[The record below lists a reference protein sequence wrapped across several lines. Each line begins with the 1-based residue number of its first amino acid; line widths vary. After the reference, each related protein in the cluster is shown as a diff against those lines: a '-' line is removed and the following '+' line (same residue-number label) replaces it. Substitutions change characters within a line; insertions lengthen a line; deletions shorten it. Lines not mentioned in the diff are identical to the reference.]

1 MLLSFV
7 LSLLLLSPSSA
18 WEETEIAS
26 TYDLKTSPYTG
37 YTRATWVAAA
47 EKIISGVMN
56 YVNPETGIF
65 SYPPLEGA
73 FAGYMKPSAE
83 DRIREMER
91 IMVGVVEYYVGTGKD
106 NVPGYKGSITQPFIN
121 AYIHGTDPSDPLYWG
136 EPQKADQ
143 TGSGI
148 VLGLYLAPERFW
160 DPLTD
165 IQKKNLLTY
174 LEKNS
179 INPTWDNNHYLFHLL
194 TTRFLEEHGGNG
206 YREYHTAKLERLL
219 GWYRGDGWY
228 IDGDNRGFDYYNLWG
243 FQLYMNWILRFDPLW
258 SARYGDRIRDISSK
272 FMGTAPYLYSRSSG
286 HIPWGRSLTYRF
298 AADAAIGWN
307 VINGNG
313 DMDPGLA
320 RRLMSGDLKYFLD
333 HGAVSENGLIEVG
346 YRGKN
351 TALAEHYNSPLD
363 SYFATQSFCVLLLPE
378 DHPFWTAVEKPS
390 PADRQGGRKAIK
402 AGGFVLNVRPDGD
415 ARIYFAGQTYDR
427 THWQASAKYMQEA
440 YSADLGFCV
449 AGGNSAPT
457 GQGMTGWSLD
467 GNDWMYRW
475 RSRTLLLEQDH
486 IASFCHIVPSY
497 KMNRDSGTPEFDC
510 QKVFSHTL
518 IGERGEVRIF
528 WHDNP
533 DPIRF
538 RCGGYGIQVSLN
550 GDYCEKPS
558 RSGLELSS
566 GNYRSVLRRLYG
578 PEGKF
583 EAILQRPGEGWTDT
597 HLFGGSGA
605 WPRWESKDGIPP
617 FTPVVLFVD
626 GSAHGESPLPDVR
639 VARSADGLEIRFE
652 GRKYNIEI
660 RDDLAPGM
668 PDWDTAKEMAH
679 PRLFL
684 NEAEKAVLLK
694 NIRGNSDIKLLH
706 KSIIAH
712 ADFCVADTVQL
723 AYKFD
728 VSGRRLLEQS
738 RYAQERI
745 FFCAYAWRMT
755 GKEKYLSRVKEDI
768 LTVCAFPD
776 WHTKHFLDTAEMALA
791 VAIGLDWCYSGLPV
805 DVRDK
810 AAATLRRFA
819 LDKYKKQW
827 FTTADNNWNQVC
839 YCGLAAAAI
848 AAYEWYPAVS
858 RELLTAAVTDNRR
871 AMAMYGPDGVYPEGY
886 VYWSYGTGFETMLL
900 EMLRGVYGT
909 DTGLSDA
916 PGFMQTGTFMKYMAG
931 TSGRSFSYSDGSDEL
946 YPLYAMWWFAARQS
960 RPDLL
965 ESELAL
971 LRSGKYFLDRDW
983 MRFAVFPACMA
994 AKFSLTGKR
1003 NAAAEAKL
1011 WAGGG
1016 PVPVVLI
1023 RTGWKGSPDERYL
1036 AFKGGY
1042 ASYNHGHMD
1051 AGSFVFDAFGR
1062 RWACDLG
1069 SQTYADLEQALKA
1082 YNGNF
1087 WDVKQESFRWKVFR
1101 LQNQAHN
1108 TLTVGGMPHNVDG
1121 KARIVEVVDTD
1132 EARGG
1137 TVDLTPVFTGQL
1149 SSACRKIL
1157 LLDDDSLSVTDAI
1170 AALPDSP
1177 AVIDWR
1183 MVTDAA
1189 ATITDK
1195 GILLEQGGYRMLLTA
1210 ESDDP
1215 TLRPEYKIWPAVGPE
1230 PWDAPNPG
1238 KCIVGYSVT
1247 LAAGSSCTIKVTL
1260 KAVL

>member
-1 MLLSFV
+1 MLLTF
-7 LSLLLLSPSSA
+7 LISLLLVSPLQDTYN
-18 WEETEIAS
+18 TE
-26 TYDLKTSPYTG
+26 LSPYTG
-37 YTRATWVAAA
+37 YTRDTWVAAS
-47 EKIISGVMN
+47 EKIIAGVMN
-56 YVNPETGIF
+56 RVDPETGIF
-65 SYPPLEGA
+65 SFPEPEGA
-73 FAGYMKPSAE
+73 FASYMKPSNE

-106 NVPGYKGSITQPFIN
+106 DVPGYKGSITQPFIN

-160 DPLTD
+160 EPLTEA
-165 IQKKNLLTY
+165 QKKNLLTY

-219 GWYRGDGWY
+219 GWYRGQGWY

-243 FQLYMNWILRFDPLW
+243 FQLYLNWILRFDPEW
-258 SARYGDRIRDISSK
+258 SARYGDRIRYIAERW
-272 FMGTAPYLYSRSSG
+272 METAPFLYSRSSG

-298 AADAAIGWN
+298 AASAAIGWN
-307 VINGNG
+307 TINGNG

-320 RRLMSGDLKYFLD
+320 RRLMSGDLKYFLEN
-333 HGAVSENGLIEVG
+333 GAISENGLIEVG

-351 TALAEHYNSPLD
+351 TDLAEHYNSTLD

-378 DHPFWTAVEKPS
+378 DHPFWTAVEKPA
-390 PADRQGGRKAIK
+390 PADLQGGRKVIR
-402 AGGFVLNVRPDGD
+402 GGSFVLNVRPDGD

-457 GQGMTGWSLD
+457 GQGMTGWSPD
-467 GNDWMYRW
+467 GKDWMYRW
-475 RSRTLLLEQDH
+475 RSRTLILEEDH
-486 IASFCHIVPSY
+486 IASFCHIVPNY

-533 DPIRF
+533 EPIRL
-538 RCGGYGIQVSLN
+538 RSGGYAIPVPLSGDYSTEPFGSGIQ
-550 GDYCEKPS
+550 
-558 RSGLELSS
+558 LSS
-566 GNYRSVLRRLYG
+566 GDYRSVMRQLYG
-578 PEGKF
+578 PEGEE
-583 EAILQRPGEGWTDT
+583 EAVLQKPGEGWTNT
-597 HLFGGSGA
+597 HLFGGLGA
-605 WPRWESKDGIPP
+605 WPRWESREGVPA
-617 FTPVVLFVD
+617 FTPVVLFLD
-626 GSAHGESPLPDVR
+626 GSARGESPLPDVR
-639 VARSADGLEIRFE
+639 VARTSDGLEIVFE
-652 GRKYNIEI
+652 GKTYSITVMDGPRSAG
-660 RDDLAPGM
+660 L
-668 PDWDTAKEMAH
+668 PDWDAAKDMAH
-679 PRLFL
+679 PRLFMS
-684 NEAEKAVLLK
+684 EAEKAVLLK
-694 NIRGNSDIKLLH
+694 NIRGSRDVKLLH

-712 ADFCVADTVQL
+712 ADFCVTDTVQL
-723 AYKFD
+723 GYKFD

-738 RYAQERI
+738 RYALERI

-755 GKEKYLSRVKEDI
+755 GKEKYLSRVREDI

-791 VAIGLDWCYSGLPV
+791 VAIGLDWCYAGLPAS
-805 DVRDK
+805 VRDE
-810 AAATLRRFA
+810 AAATLKRFA

-839 YCGLAAAAI
+839 YCGLSAAAI

-858 RELLTAAVTDNRR
+858 RELLTAAVTDNRK

-900 EMLRGVYGT
+900 EVLRGVYGS
-909 DTGLSDA
+909 DAGLSDT
-916 PGFMQTGTFMKYMAG
+916 PGFIDSGTFMKYMVG
-931 TSGRSFSYSDGSDEL
+931 TSGKTFSYSDGGDEP

-965 ESELAL
+965 ESEIAL
-971 LRSGKYFLDRDW
+971 LRSGKYFEDRDW
-983 MRFAVFPACMA
+983 MRFAPFSACMA
-994 AKFSLTGKR
+994 SKFSMPKKIVSSP
-1003 NAAAEAKL
+1003 EEKL

-1051 AGSFVFDAFGR
+1051 AGSFVFDAFGM

-1069 SQTYADLEQALKA
+1069 SQTYADVEKALKA

-1087 WDVKQESFRWKVFR
+1087 WDKKQESYRWKVFR
-1101 LQNQAHN
+1101 LKNQAHN
-1108 TLTVGGMPHNVDG
+1108 TLTVNGMPHIVEG
-1121 KARIVEVVDTD
+1121 QAKIVEVVDTD
-1132 EARGG
+1132 AARGG
-1137 TVDLTPVFTGQL
+1137 TIEMTPVFADQL
-1149 SSACRKIL
+1149 ASARRTL
-1157 LLDDDSLSVTDAI
+1157 LLLNGNSLSVADSV
-1170 AALPDSP
+1170 AALPDAP
-1177 AVIDWR
+1177 ADIEWR
-1183 MVTDAA
+1183 MVTDA
-1189 ATITDK
+1189 TPTVTDE
-1195 GILLEQGGYRMLLTA
+1195 GILLEQGGYKMLLSA
-1210 ESDDP
+1210 AADDSSVHP
-1215 TLRPEYKIWPAVGPE
+1215 SYKIWPAVGKK
-1230 PWDAPNPG
+1230 PWDVPNPG
-1238 KCIVGYSVT
+1238 KSIVGYSLT
-1247 LAAGSSCTIKVTL
+1247 LPAGASCTVSVSLRGI
-1260 KAVL
+1260 